1 MKNVICLS
9 LALAS
14 FALISYTK
22 EKSIDDDLKEV
33 AANINKTT
41 PQNLA
46 DGVRLDSVSVQPGK
60 IFKYNYT
67 LTDDVKESVT
77 PQEIE
82 SFKVNA
88 KEGALKVIKTSPDIK
103 EFRDNNVTMVYMY
116 YDKNGKPTTDF
127 KITPEEYKSK

>member
-14 FALISYTK
+14 FTLVSCTK

-33 AANINKTT
+33 AANINKTA

-116 YDKNGKPTTDF
+116 YDKNGKPTADF